1 MALLHSWTLRKVQK
15 IPFYPGDKPG
25 IQEADILGGL
35 AIAQRFPGVRKFFM
49 KTTRVLMRGDIKSLG
64 DIVKSKD
71 IEDIVKKFTQREA
84 KMYSS
89 TLVKIGFPRLIME
102 RGKVVGFLSKTA
114 KKAKQF
120 VSQLGTPAQRKL
132 TNQKIAK
139 ALEQHIDFLTEE
151 SFFQKAHRAAK
162 QENMITRN
170 EKTREFYHDYAA
182 EYGVNYRSL
191 QMLRTGGSRISD
203 IKIGRM
209 YFFRYAAEGTSSGR
223 GVDIKRGNVYDEYP
237 LIFLLSETP
246 GELEGINFHYM
257 TPKERIILLG
267 RMFEY
272 LNSED
277 FDDRTK
283 LFSVK
288 FRRTIKDNRLF
299 RYARACYRVYK
310 PGRIDSKILQ
320 VHPMDWELAITVPTE
335 RFVTPAGGRVASK
348 KIWAQTNRL
357 AKGF

>member
-1 MALLHSWTLRKVQK
+1 MAATLLRRIQK
-15 IPFYPGDKPG
+15 IPLFPGDKPG
-25 IQEADILGGL
+25 TQDADILGAL
-35 AIAQRFPGVRKFFM
+35 AIAQRFPGIRKFFLR
-49 KTTRVLMRGDIKSLG
+49 TTRVLMRGNIRGLG
-64 DIVKSKD
+64 DIAKSKD
-71 IEDIVKKFTQREA
+71 VEDIVKNFTKAEA
-84 KMYSS
+84 NMYSK
-89 TLVKIGFPRLIME
+89 TLVKVGFPRLMME

-114 KKAKQF
+114 QKAKQF
-120 VSQLGTPAQRKL
+120 VSQVGTPTQRKL
-132 TNQKIAK
+132 ANKKIAK

-191 QMLRTGGSRISD
+191 QMLRTGGRRIGD
-203 IKIGRM
+203 MKLGRM
-209 YFFRYAAEGTSSGR
+209 YFFKYAAEGTASGR
-223 GVDIKRGNVYDEYP
+223 GVDIKRGNVYDEFP

-246 GELEGINFHYM
+246 GSLEGINFHYM
-257 TPKERIILLG
+257 TPKERIKLLG

-283 LFSVK
+283 LFSTK
-288 FRRTIKDNRLF
+288 FRRTIKNNRLF
-299 RYARACYRVYK
+299 RYAKACYREYK
-310 PGRIDSKILQ
+310 PGRIASKILQ

-335 RFVTPAGGRVASK
+335 KFVTPAGGRVSSK
-348 KIWAQTNRL
+348 KIWMQTNKL
-357 AKGF
+357 AREF